1 MKKNP
6 LLIIGVVGLVITAAM
21 HLGMSLAGVSRAG
34 SGLGLWMACYSA
46 WLGFSIIGLVL
57 SRKR

>member
-6 LLIIGVVGLVITAAM
+6 LLIIGVVGLAITAAM
-21 HLGMSLAGVSRAG
+21 HVGLSLAGVGG
-34 SGLGLWMACYSA
+34 SLGVWLACYSA

>member
-6 LLIIGVVGLVITAAM
+6 FLIIGVVGLVITAAM
-21 HLGMSLAGVSRAG
+21 HVGLSVAGVG
-34 SGLGLWMACYSA
+34 GGLGLWLACYSA